1 MNNNESGCPLPV
13 RVTEHEDGRRT
24 VHYGAWSVGVDS
36 DGILHTPSR
45 VRPDAIDE
53 FVGAVL
59 MAASLGKQMRAPAR
73 PKPLPL
79 QIQWPD
85 DWWRR

>member
-1 MNNNESGCPLPV
+1 MNNDESDCPVPV

-24 VHYGAWSVGVDS
+24 VHYGTWSVGVDS

-45 VRPDAIDE
+45 VRPEKIDE

-59 MAASLGKQMRAPAR
+59 MAATIGKQMRAPAR
-73 PKPLPL
+73 PKPILPM
-79 QIQWPD
+79 QAQYP